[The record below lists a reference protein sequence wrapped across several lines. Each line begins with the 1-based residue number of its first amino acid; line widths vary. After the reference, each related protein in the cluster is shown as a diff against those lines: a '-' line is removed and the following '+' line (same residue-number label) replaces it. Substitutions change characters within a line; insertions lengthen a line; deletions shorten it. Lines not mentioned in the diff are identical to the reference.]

1 MIGHFVAFGRDAAI
15 SLIANRQKLIAKSQ
29 KLSGFAPAALFVF
42 LAGAAGT
49 GVVAVDFDGGAAFG
63 QVDFDLLT
71 VLSWGHGKVASI
83 ARLGDVSL
91 GGGSS
96 GSKGS
101 SRLGVGITGEL
112 LRQTAHEV
120 LKLLEVGGGA
130 EQVVKRLVLD
140 AGHEDF
146 KE

>member
-1 MIGHFVAFGRDAAI
+1 M
-15 SLIANRQKLIAKSQ
+15 
-29 KLSGFAPAALFVF
+29 
-42 LAGAAGT
+42 
-49 GVVAVDFDGGAAFG
+49 
-63 QVDFDLLT
+63 LT
-71 VLSWGHGKVASI
+71 VLSWGHGKVTGI

-112 LRQTAHEV
+112 LGQTAHEV

-130 EQVVKRLVLD
+130 EQVTERLVLD